1 MIGDS
6 VLSIIR
12 AERIREMAILLPQ
25 TCLLECPF
33 RQHGI
38 RRGPSSSLFVYVY
51 SIMILKLICQLLFR
65 NNAKNKNQALVL
77 EKVAGIHQHRGLTL
91 LILEYNSAPGLTLH
105 Y

>member
-51 SIMILKLICQLLFR
+51 SIMILKLICQL
-65 NNAKNKNQALVL
+65 VL

-91 LILEYNSAPGLTLH
+91 LILEYNSAPGLKVH